1 MWTAVCRCITVQHM
15 LGHVNV
21 SQTST
26 YLNAATIGLHD
37 GMRRFDGRIRTS
49 FAQEDEAP
57 VPIHLVDRVSDPPN
71 VPAAIAVAPANS
83 TGRMAAPEPLSR

>member
-26 YLNAATIGLHD
+26 YLNATTIGLHD

-57 VPIHLVDRVSDPPN
+57 VPIHLVDRVSDPPMYLRQLLLRPRASPVEWPHLN
-71 VPAAIAVAPANS
+71 
-83 TGRMAAPEPLSR
+83 RSR

>member
-1 MWTAVCRCITVQHM
+1 M

-26 YLNAATIGLHD
+26 YLNATTIGLHD

-49 FAQEDEAP
+49 FA
-57 VPIHLVDRVSDPPN
+57 
-71 VPAAIAVAPANS
+71 
-83 TGRMAAPEPLSR
+83 